1 MRNQASSIPSALFS
15 LCFFVTCFGTMA
27 RFG

>member
-1 MRNQASSIPSALFS
+1 MRKQASPIPSALFS